1 MEKLNLDCTNKHE
14 NMKKIY
20 SLSLSIMIAGISM
33 AQTASTS
40 KAFSKDKMAKPT
52 KIIYQEKG
60 DPIWSDD
67 FSDPTKW
74 TVDHDETACSLDWEI
89 GTGLSCG
96 GSYQIATIAS
106 TTYDNGVAMIDS
118 DEYGGETG
126 GYEVEDSWMTMAYPV
141 DLSGFE
147 NVILQFESWYRSYN
161 SEKCF
166 IVTSTNGTD
175 WPELTPN
182 FDASTNPNVYEAF
195 PGISGVSGEALPTNP
210 TLWRTNISASAG
222 NQSQVWVRFHWT
234 GTWGY
239 AWFIDDV
246 AILEQPQ
253 NDIVLNSGYSSN
265 LTGIEYGRTPSKQ
278 LPDTLYMGGVVN
290 NFGINDQSNV
300 TTDITISNADGD
312 NIVTTS
318 ATQLMLEND
327 STIVLE
333 AIVTDFNFEEGI
345 YDLNVEASSDL
356 DNATGDEYSNNSYSR
371 KFEITNNLYSMDGIG
386 VYENPSLSSLGS
398 NSFTDDPNGMVLM
411 AMYTIEEAT
420 EISGLEIGITT
431 SSMEDGLVF
440 PFIIGEDAWLADDPY
455 DRIVENYD
463 GVMVTQYNID
473 NNLLWAP
480 LEPTTLEPGTYFA
493 CVELYS
499 DDINHV
505 RILDDETVAQPAAA
519 STIFLP
525 SDVDQTIYTNG
536 TAFAIRM
543 GADGY
548 VDIEEETAMA
558 DFSISPNPSNGIFTV
573 SLEKANKYIIEVT
586 NLLGEVITSKNIDGM
601 MNETFDLSSFSAG
614 VYVVKVSNNNVEK
627 TQRIVIE

>member
-1 MEKLNLDCTNKHE
+1 
-14 NMKKIY
+14 
-20 SLSLSIMIAGISM
+20 
-33 AQTASTS
+33 
-40 KAFSKDKMAKPT
+40 
-52 KIIYQEKG
+52 
-60 DPIWSDD
+60 
-67 FSDPTKW
+67 
-74 TVDHDETACSLDWEI
+74 
-89 GTGLSCG
+89 
-96 GSYQIATIAS
+96 
-106 TTYDNGVAMIDS
+106 MIDS
-118 DEYGGETG
+118 DEYGGEEG
-126 GYEVEDSWMTMAYPV
+126 GTDVEDSWMTMASPV
-141 DLSGFE
+141 DLTGYE

-175 WPELTPN
+175 WPELTPG

-195 PGISGVSGEALPTNP
+195 PGISGTSGEALPTNP

-222 NQSQVWVRFHWT
+222 NQGQVWVRFHWT

-265 LTGIEYGRTPSKQ
+265 STGIEYGRTPSKQ

-290 NFGINDQSNV
+290 NFGINDQDNV
-300 TTDITISNADGD
+300 TTDISISDASGNP
-312 NIVTTS
+312 VVSTS
-318 ATQLMLEND
+318 ATQVMLEND
-327 STIVLE
+327 STTVLE
-333 AIVTDFNFEEGI
+333 AIVTNFSFEEGV
-345 YDLNVEASSDL
+345 YDLSVEASSDL
-356 DNATGDEYSNNSYSR
+356 DNSSGEEYSNNSYTR

-411 AMYTIEEAT
+411 AMYTIEETT

-480 LEPTTLEPGTYFA
+480 LEPTTLEPGIYFA

-505 RILDDETVAQPAAA
+505 RVLDDETVAQPNGA

-543 GADGY
+543 GSDGY
-548 VDIEEETAMA
+548 VDLDEETVSAS
-558 DFSISPNPSNGIFTV
+558 FSISPNPSNGIFTV
-573 SLEKANKYIIEVT
+573 SLDEANNYIIEVT
-586 NLLGEVITSKNIDGM
+586 NLLGEVISSKNVNGM

-614 VYVVKVSNNNVEK
+614 VYVVKVSNNSLEQI
-627 TQRIVIE
+627 QRIIIE